1 LNFKNAL
8 QLRFFDKG
16 KDEKVEGPGKID
28 FFSKKVLVH
37 FLKEAPL
44 EKKYFLFYDGL
55 NKDSPSTFSENF
67 DFDYF
72 SKIVQTH
79 DSNSIALK
87 IEKNKGQISFVS
99 NGLQGPSLKRER
111 LNEDHEDCYCEVG
124 LSYLTGKLLI
134 EALERKDEGGPFFQ
148 DHFFQENLDLNGV
161 PLPRVNQGPKKP
173 ALFLDRDGVINE
185 DLGYVGE
192 KERIKFIEGVIDL
205 IKFFNEKKWW
215 VIVLTNQSGVARGLY
230 TKEDVLELH
239 HWMGEKLLEKG
250 AKVDDWMFCPYHFE
264 KAERE
269 VYKKK
274 SLFRKPHPGM
284 MIEASEK
291 YPIALEKSI
300 MIGDKKSDVLFLN
313 GVRYYLLQGH
323 YPLEGVKV
331 PCFKSHE
338 DLLNYFRWGTSL
350 KKELK

>member
-1 LNFKNAL
+1 MNHHDPL
-8 QLRFFDKG
+8 QLRLFDK
-16 KDEKVEGPGKID
+16 EKEGTVIENPGKTD
-28 FFSKKVLVH
+28 FFSKKGLTH
-37 FLKEAPL
+37 FLKERPL
-44 EKKYFLFYDGL
+44 ETKYFLFYDGL
-55 NKDSPSTFSENF
+55 NRDSPSTFSENF

-87 IEKNKGQISFVS
+87 IEKNRGQVS
-99 NGLQGPSLKRER
+99 LVSDGLPLKRER
-111 LNEDHEDCYCEVG
+111 LNQDHEDCYGEVG

-134 EALERKDEGGPFFQ
+134 EALENKDEGGPFFQ

-192 KERIKFIEGVIDL
+192 KERVKLIEGVIDL

-215 VIVLTNQSGVARGLY
+215 VIVLTNQSGVARGHY
-230 TKEDVLELH
+230 TKEDVFELH
-239 HWMGEKLLEKG
+239 RWMGEKLLKKG

-264 KAERE
+264 KAESE

-300 MIGDKKSDVLFLN
+300 MIGDKKSDILFLN
-313 GVRYYLLQGH
+313 GVHYYLLQGN

-331 PCFKSHE
+331 PCFRSHE

-350 KKELK
+350 KTELK